1 MIPVFA
7 YKWIAIGVALL
18 GLVVAV
24 WVQTSRLN
32 ATKKEYAAFVATVK
46 AQGEIAEAKAK
57 QVEAE
62 NKVLKEKA
70 DHENAKSIAALNGTI
85 KRLRDER
92 AGSRFLPEAP
102 TSTSR
107 PDLACFDRAE
117 YQRAYGEFIAEIREL
132 ADEGSTCAVNFDSAK
147 KWADSIAEN

>member
-7 YKWIAIGVALL
+7 YKWIAIGVAFL

-24 WVQTSRLN
+24 WVQTARLD

-46 AQGEIAEAKAK
+46 AQGEIAESKAK
-57 QVEAE
+57 QIEAE
-62 NKVLKEKA
+62 NKERKEKS

-92 AGSRFLPEAP
+92 AGSSILPPAAP
-102 TSTSR
+102 GAGSAER
-107 PDLACFDRAE
+107 ACFNRDALERAL
-117 YQRAYGEFIAEIREL
+117 GEFTEEVARIAE
-132 ADEGSTCAVNFDSAK
+132 EGDHYRVDLDTAK
-147 KWADSIAEN
+147 LWALTSK